1 MNRRTERQRA
11 ILRIVERRSVATQG
25 ELRDLLKTRGFRVDQ
40 ATVSR
45 DIRELGLVKTS
56 PDGTIPRYATVES
69 VSPPAHMRA
78 TAILSRLVRGVEA
91 SGNLLVVKTGPG
103 EANPVGLALDRLG
116 WREIAG
122 TVAGDDTLLVVV
134 REGSSARR
142 LGRRILNL
150 KAGKRDTA

>member
-1 MNRRTERQRA
+1 MKSRTDRHKA
-11 ILRIVERRSVATQG
+11 ILKIVEHQAVSTQG
-25 ELRDLLKTRGFRVDQ
+25 ELRNLLKTRGFRVDQ

-56 PDGTIPRYATVES
+56 PDGSTPRYATVES

-78 TAILSRLVRGVEA
+78 NAIISRLVRGVEA
-91 SGNLLVVKTGPG
+91 SGNLLVIKTGPG
-103 EANPVGLALDRLG
+103 ESSPVGLALDRLG
-116 WREIAG
+116 WREIIG

-134 REGSSARR
+134 REGSSTRR

-150 KAGKRDTA
+150 KTGKRDTA